1 MCIRDRCVAVCTVGQ
16 LLETLPVRQPVMG
29 VTTMEDK
36 VYVLRKKKEDEIEVY
51 DSSSYELERFI
62 SVSNASQLCP
72 VDVIC

>member
-1 MCIRDRCVAVCTVGQ
+1 
-16 LLETLPVRQPVMG
+16 MG

-62 SVSNASQLCP
+62 SVSNASQLGP
-72 VDVIC
+72 ADVIY